1 MQGGAEARAGP
12 AGGGGSFAPTCTCRG
27 RGSSTSLRWWCRCPP
42 RTAGT
47 LHTRPV
53 LMSAGEQWHKGGEL
67 EGHARG
73 EGKGG
78 REGRRKARQG
88 RRVCR
93 AGASCS
99 ATTVDIRIC
108 GRPGPP
114 TLRHRNGSTLIIA
127 INTRS
132 RPPRICIA
140 KALFYAVTGTLA
152 SSVRIILVIVV
163 VIVIIVINIF
173 SVRLMNS
180 GFVISNVSISMVLKD
195 LSSIIL
201 LLTL

>member
-1 MQGGAEARAGP
+1 MRA
-12 AGGGGSFAPTCTCRG
+12 A
-27 RGSSTSLRWWCRCPP
+27 
-42 RTAGT
+42 
-47 LHTRPV
+47 
-53 LMSAGEQWHKGGEL
+53 EQWHKGGAL
-67 EGHARG
+67 EGHASG

-78 REGRRKARQG
+78 REARQG

-127 INTRS
+127 INTRA

-152 SSVRIILVIVV
+152 SPVHVTLGVVV
-163 VIVIIVINIF
+163 VIVGVVTNIF
-173 SVRLMNS
+173 RIRLMNC
-180 GFVISNVSISMVLKD
+180 GFIVSNVNISMVLRS
-195 LSSIIL
+195 LSITGS
-201 LLTL
+201 TTFYCFKCFK